1 MKSFKKMA
9 FLVSGLLALI
19 ILTTAASCDAATD
32 EKQQTYNNRQQI
44 NSSQP
49 VPNITYSQRRSV
61 LIDYYGQVLNKPRL
75 RTCTMIT
82 SRGSG
87 GNAGN
92 DIIGIAETLGMP
104 VNLSNQV
111 TDPNGSEPDSIYPGT
126 NEQTVL
132 TLRNGQAI
140 VTEADTTAI
149 TGDCPTNVH
158 PSTEMQAVIDFES
171 ALPPAKKDDPNRV
184 NFCPNAQCENR

>member
-1 MKSFKKMA
+1 MSVKRTLL
-9 FLVSGLLALI
+9 LVGLFC
-19 ILTTAASCDAATD
+19 ILAASLVACDAATT
-32 EKQQTYNNRQQI
+32 EQQQTYNNRQSI
-44 NSSQP
+44 NTNQP
-49 VPNITYSQRRSV
+49 VPDISYSQRRSV

-87 GNAGN
+87 GTAGN
-92 DIIGIAETLGMP
+92 DLIAVAETLGMP

-111 TDPNGSEPDSIYPGT
+111 TDPKDSEPDSIYPGA
-126 NEQTVL
+126 NDQTVL

-149 TGDCPTNVH
+149 TGDCPSSVRPDTQ
-158 PSTEMQAVIDFES
+158 MQRVINS
-171 ALPPAKKDDPNRV
+171 AASLPPATANDPDRV
-184 NFCPNAQCENR
+184 NFCPNSKC

>member
-1 MKSFKKMA
+1 MKSFKKIA
-9 FLVSGLLALI
+9 FLVVGLLTLI

-82 SRGSG
+82 SRGG
-87 GNAGN
+87 GTGP

-111 TDPNGSEPDSIYPGT
+111 TDSTQSEPDSIYPGT
-126 NEQTVL
+126 NDQTVS

-149 TGDCPTNVH
+149 TGDCPSNVH
-158 PSTEMQAVIDFES
+158 PDTQMQKVIDFES
-171 ALPPAKKDDPNRV
+171 SLPPAKKGDPDRV

>member
-1 MKSFKKMA
+1 MKKRSII
-9 FLVSGLLALI
+9 LLALFVLVS
-19 ILTTAASCDAATD
+19 ILLAACDATT
-32 EKQQTYNNRQQI
+32 EENTQTYDNRQQI

-49 VPNITYSQRRSV
+49 IPNITYSQRRQV
-61 LIDYYGQVLNKPRL
+61 LLDYYGQVLNKPRL

-82 SRGSG
+82 SRGGG
-87 GNAGN
+87 GNSGN

-111 TDPNGSEPDSIYPGT
+111 TDPTQSEPDSIYPGT
-126 NEQTVL
+126 NDQTVL

-149 TGDCPTNVH
+149 TGDCPTDVH
-158 PSTEMQAVIDFES
+158 PDTQMQHVIDFES
-171 ALPPAKKDDPNRV
+171 GQPPAKQNDPNRV
-184 NFCPNAQCENR
+184 NFCPNADCSNK